1 MTSRHCIAVI
11 DIGKT
16 NAKLALVDLAELREV
31 AVRRTPN
38 RPKPGPPYPH
48 HDHEHL
54 KAFILESLAAFNR
67 DFAIDALSVTAHGAT
82 VALLGEHGDLALP
95 ILDYEHDGPDTLAG
109 EYDAVRP
116 AFAETG
122 SPRLPGGLNAG
133 AQLFWQ
139 QRTFPEAFERVRSI
153 VTYPQYWSG
162 WLSGV
167 AANEVTSLGAH
178 TDLWNFGD
186 RRFSS
191 LVEKM
196 GWLGRMAPLRPA
208 TEKLGLLRADIS
220 RQIGFERPVPVY
232 CGIHD
237 SNASL
242 YPHLVTRRPPFS
254 VVTTGTWV
262 IAMALG
268 GQLVELDPDRDT
280 LVNID
285 AHGDAVRSA
294 RFMGGREFERLC
306 GDDGADASEAD
317 LARVLEAKTMLLPSI
332 QAGTGPFPHHVS
344 RWIGEPERLTA
355 CERRAAVSAY
365 LAMMTATC
373 LSLIGAEGPTVLEG
387 PFAGNAV
394 FKKVLGAATGRR
406 LIYAEEG
413 TTGTSLGAAL
423 LANPALSRP
432 PAETVLEPAID
443 RRITSYIADWQ
454 AACSETG
461 RG

>member
-1 MTSRHCIAVI
+1 MTSRQCIAVI

-16 NAKLALVDLAELREV
+16 NAKLALVDLAGLREV
-31 AVRRTPN
+31 AVRRAPN
-38 RPKPGPPYPH
+38 RPKEGPPYPH
-48 HDHEHL
+48 HDHERL
-54 KAFILESLAAFNR
+54 KAFILDSLAGFSR
-67 DFAIDALSVTAHGAT
+67 DFAIDAISVTAHGAT
-82 VALLGEHGDLALP
+82 VALLDSQGDLALP
-95 ILDYEHDGPDTLAG
+95 ILDYEHDGPDTLAND
-109 EYDAVRP
+109 YDAVRP

-139 QRTFPEAFERVRSI
+139 MRTFPEAFERVRSI

-162 WLSGV
+162 WLTGV
-167 AANEVTSLGAH
+167 PANEVTSLGAH

-191 LVEKM
+191 LVERM
-196 GWLGRMAPLRPA
+196 GWLGRMAPLRQA
-208 TEKLGLLRADIS
+208 TERLGFLRDDIS
-220 RQIGFERPVPVY
+220 RKIGLERPVPVY

-242 YPHLVTRRPPFS
+242 YPHLVTRKPPFS

-268 GQLVELDPDRDT
+268 GLPVELDPNRDT

-306 GDDGADASEAD
+306 PDACPEPGEAE
-317 LARVLEAKTMLLPSI
+317 LAHVLDRKIMLLPSR
-332 QAGTGPFPHHVS
+332 QAGTGPFPHHRS
-344 RWIGEPERLTA
+344 RWIGDPDRLTPPERK
-355 CERRAAVSAY
+355 AAVSAY

-373 LSLIGAEGPTVLEG
+373 LSLIGAQGPTVLEG

-394 FKKVLGAATGRR
+394 FRRVLGTATGRR
-406 LIYAEEG
+406 VIYMEEG

-423 LANPALSRP
+423 LTDPARLDAP
-432 PAETVLEPAID
+432 PAETEIEPIPD
-443 RRITSYIADWQ
+443 RRTLSYIADWQ
-454 AACSETG
+454 AACSSG
-461 RG
+461 

>member
-1 MTSRHCIAVI
+1 MTPRNCIAVV

-16 NAKLALVDLAELREV
+16 NAKTVLVDLAKFREV
-31 AVRRTPN
+31 ATRRTPN

-54 KAFILESLAAFNR
+54 KAFILESLAAFNQ
-67 DFAIDALSVTAHGAT
+67 DLAIDAISVTAHGAT
-82 VALLGEHGDLALP
+82 MALVDDKGDLALP

-139 QRTFPEAFERVRSI
+139 MRTFPEAFGRVRSI

-178 TDLWNFGD
+178 TDLWNFRAG
-186 RRFSS
+186 RFSS
-191 LVEKM
+191 LVDRM
-196 GWLGRMAPLRPA
+196 GWLGRMAPLRQA
-208 TEKLGLLRADIS
+208 TEKLGFLREDI
-220 RQIGFERPVPVY
+220 RREAGFERPVPVY

-242 YPHLVTRRPPFS
+242 YPHLVARKPPFS

-262 IAMALG
+262 IAMAIG
-268 GQLVELDPDRDT
+268 GLPAELDPDRDT

-285 AHGDAVRSA
+285 FAGDAVSSA

-306 GDDGADASEAD
+306 PGARSDPGEAE
-317 LARVLEAKTMLLPSI
+317 LARVLESGIMLLPSV
-332 QAGTGPFPHHVS
+332 QAGTGPFPRRRS
-344 RWIGEPERLTA
+344 RWIGDPERLTA
-355 CERRAAVSAY
+355 PERVAAVSAY

-373 LSLIGAEGPTVLEG
+373 LSLIGARGPMVLEG
-387 PFAGNAV
+387 PFAGNPV
-394 FKKVLGAATGRR
+394 FKRVLGAATGRP
-406 LIYAEEG
+406 LICAEEG
-413 TTGTSLGAAL
+413 TTGTSFGAAL
-423 LANPALSRP
+423 LTDPRSSHAL
-432 PAETVLEPAID
+432 PAETVTEPATD
-443 RRITSYIADWQ
+443 QRLAAYIAAWQ
-454 AACSETG
+454 KACME
-461 RG
+461 